1 MSTLKGTV
9 TRPDG
14 TFEIV
19 LDRDTGSLTVD
30 PFFDRWLQP
39 GVQVREGGVPVDRA
53 SDPERWLRA
62 LAASFTGQFRMV
74 LEEGPA

>member
-1 MSTLKGTV
+1 MSILRGTV

-14 TFEIV
+14 EFTIA

-30 PFFDRWLQP
+30 PFFDYWLRP
-39 GVQVREGGVPVDRA
+39 DTEVRQGNVRVDRA
-53 SDPERWLRA
+53 AEPERWLRA